1 MQSIKNK
8 ILNKKAIITVFG
20 LGYVGLP
27 IFESFAKLNYSI
39 IGYDTNKKKINEIQ
53 NNFKNKTNKK
63 ILITHKTHKIN
74 NSDIF
79 IICVPTPLNE
89 NFEPDT
95 SFIEKAIKKI
105 TNNNKKILIILE
117 STCYPG
123 CTEELVVGAL
133 KKKGLK
139 LSENLF
145 ASFSPERI
153 DPANKKY
160 CLNNIPK
167 VIGSTC
173 KTSLYLTNLLY
184 SKICNKTIT
193 LNSFAEAEMSKLL
206 ENVYRQINIGL
217 INEIAMMCEK
227 LKINI
232 WNVIE
237 ASSSKPFGFKA
248 FYPGP
253 GTGGHCIP
261 LDPMYLYWKA
271 KSKNFFSRF
280 IQVANDVNQN
290 MPNYILNRISNNL
303 NKKSITLRNSKIL
316 VIGVSYKK
324 NVADY
329 RESPSIKIIEL
340 LLQKNCI
347 VSYHDNYVNKISLKI
362 ENNKNI
368 ILHSINIKNNSL
380 KEFDLVVVLTNHDY
394 INWKN
399 ILQYSKSIFDT
410 RNVFKNNKNDKIE
423 LL

>member
-8 ILNKKAIITVFG
+8 IVNKKAIITVFG

-27 IFESFAKLNYSI
+27 IFENFTNLNYNV
-39 IGYDTNKKKINEIQ
+39 IGYDTSKSKISEIRNRFIKKKKKKIIITNE
-53 NNFKNKTNKK
+53 
-63 ILITHKTHKIN
+63 THRIS

-95 SFIEKAIKKI
+95 SFIKSAIKKI
-105 TNNNKKILIILE
+105 TNKKKRILVILE

-123 CTEELVVGAL
+123 CTEELVIAPL

-139 LSENLF
+139 LSKNLF
-145 ASFSPERI
+145 VSFSPERI

-160 CLNNIPK
+160 YLNNIPK
-167 VIGSTC
+167 VIGSAC

-184 SKICNKTIT
+184 SKICKKTIKV
-193 LNSFAEAEMSKLL
+193 NSFAEAEMSKLL

-217 INEIAMMCEK
+217 INEMAMMCEK

-237 ASSSKPFGFKA
+237 ASSSKPFGFEA

-303 NKKSITLRNSKIL
+303 NKKSIPLKNSKIL

-340 LLQKNCI
+340 LQQKNCI
-347 VSYHDNYVNKISLKI
+347 VSYHDNYVDKISLKF

-368 ILHSINIKNNSL
+368 IIHNTNIQNNSL
-380 KEFDLVVVLTNHDY
+380 KKFDLVVILTDHDY

-399 ILQYSKSIFDT
+399 ILQDSRSIFDT
-410 RNVFKNNKNDKIE
+410 RNVFKGNAIDKIE

>member
-1 MQSIKNK
+1 MLSIKNK
-8 ILNKKAIITVFG
+8 ILNKKAIITIFG
-20 LGYVGLP
+20 LGYVGFP
-27 IFESFAKLNYSI
+27 IFESFAKLNYNV
-39 IGYDTNKKKINEIQ
+39 IGYDTNKNKINEVKSRFIKK
-53 NNFKNKTNKK
+53 KNRRIVITNESQK
-63 ILITHKTHKIN
+63 IS

-95 SFIEKAIKKI
+95 SFIKSVIKKI
-105 TNNNKKILIILE
+105 TNNKKKILIILE

-123 CTEELVVGAL
+123 CTEELVVAPL

-139 LSENLF
+139 LSKNLF
-145 ASFSPERI
+145 VSFSPERI
-153 DPANKKY
+153 DPANKRY
-160 CLNNIPK
+160 YLNNIPK
-167 VIGSTC
+167 VIGSKC

-184 SKICNKTIT
+184 SKICKKTIT

-217 INEIAMMCEK
+217 INEMAMMCEK

-303 NKKSITLRNSKIL
+303 NKKSIPLKNSKIL

-324 NVADY
+324 NVSDC

-340 LLQKNCI
+340 LLQKSCI
-347 VSYHDNYVNKISLKI
+347 VSYHDNYVRKISVKI
-362 ENNKNI
+362 ENNKNMM
-368 ILHSINIKNNSL
+368 LYNTNINNNPL
-380 KEFDLVVVLTNHDY
+380 REFDLVVILTDHDY
-394 INWKN
+394 INWKK
-399 ILQYSKSIFDT
+399 ILKESKSIFDT
-410 RNVFKNNKNDKIE
+410 RNVFKKSIINKIE

>member
-1 MQSIKNK
+1 MLSIKNK
-8 ILNKKAIITVFG
+8 ILNKKAIITIFG
-20 LGYVGLP
+20 LGYVGFP
-27 IFESFAKLNYSI
+27 IFESFAKLNYNV
-39 IGYDTNKKKINEIQ
+39 IGYDTNKNKINEVKSRFIKK
-53 NNFKNKTNKK
+53 KNRRIVITNESQK
-63 ILITHKTHKIN
+63 IS

-95 SFIEKAIKKI
+95 SFIKSVIKKI
-105 TNNNKKILIILE
+105 TNNKKKILIILE

-123 CTEELVVGAL
+123 CTEELVVAPL

-139 LSENLF
+139 LSKNLF
-145 ASFSPERI
+145 VSFSPERI
-153 DPANKKY
+153 DPANKRY
-160 CLNNIPK
+160 YLNNIPK
-167 VIGSTC
+167 VIGSKC

-184 SKICNKTIT
+184 SKICKKTIT

-217 INEIAMMCEK
+217 INEMAMMCEK

-303 NKKSITLRNSKIL
+303 NKKSISLKNSKIL
-316 VIGVSYKK
+316 VVGVSYKK
-324 NVADY
+324 NVADC

-340 LLQKNCI
+340 LLQKSCI
-347 VSYHDNYVNKISLKI
+347 VSYHDNYVRKISVKI
-362 ENNKNI
+362 ENNKNMM
-368 ILHSINIKNNSL
+368 LYNTNINNNPL
-380 KEFDLVVVLTNHDY
+380 REFDLVVILTDHDY
-394 INWKN
+394 INWKK
-399 ILQYSKSIFDT
+399 ILKESKSIFDT
-410 RNVFKNNKNDKIE
+410 RNVFKKNIINKIE

>member
-1 MQSIKNK
+1 MLSIKNK
-8 ILNKKAIITVFG
+8 ILNKKAIITIFG
-20 LGYVGLP
+20 LGYVGFP
-27 IFESFAKLNYSI
+27 IFESFAKLNYNV
-39 IGYDTNKKKINEIQ
+39 IGYDTNKNKINEIKSR
-53 NNFKNKTNKK
+53 FIKKKNRRIVITNDSQK
-63 ILITHKTHKIN
+63 IS

-95 SFIEKAIKKI
+95 SFIKSVIKKI
-105 TNNNKKILIILE
+105 TNNKKKILIILE

-123 CTEELVVGAL
+123 CTEELVVAPL

-139 LSENLF
+139 LSKNLF
-145 ASFSPERI
+145 VSFSPERI

-160 CLNNIPK
+160 YLNNIPK
-167 VIGSTC
+167 VIGSKC

-184 SKICNKTIT
+184 SKICKKTIT

-217 INEIAMMCEK
+217 INEMAMMCEK

-303 NKKSITLRNSKIL
+303 NKKSIPLKNSKIL

-324 NVADY
+324 NVSDC

-340 LLQKNCI
+340 LLQKSCI
-347 VSYHDNYVNKISLKI
+347 VSYHDNYVRKISVKI
-362 ENNKNI
+362 ENNKNT
-368 ILHSINIKNNSL
+368 ILYNTNIKNNPL
-380 KEFDLVVVLTNHDY
+380 REFDLVVILTDHDY
-394 INWKN
+394 INWKK
-399 ILQYSKSIFDT
+399 ILKESKLIFDT
-410 RNVFKNNKNDKIE
+410 RNVFKKNIISKIE